1 MTDRQAPPVV
11 VNVADVEPIVRHP
24 EGGGTDWPLLHARS
38 AGTEHVLFGYCV
50 YGPGRGSQWHA
61 HEEEDCFFIVSGTGT
76 MYYEKDGEERRA
88 ALRPGDAVF
97 SGYLRN
103 YVRNTGDE
111 DLVIVYAISPKDR
124 YET

>member
-1 MTDRQAPPVV
+1 MTAGSAPPVV
-11 VNVADVEPIVRHP
+11 INVADVEPIVRHP
-24 EGGGTDWPLLHARS
+24 EGGGKDWPLLQGRS

-61 HEEEDCFFIVSGTGT
+61 HEEEDCFFIVSGTGA
-76 MYYEKDGEERRA
+76 MYYEDGGVEHE
-88 ALRPGDAVF
+88 LPLKTGDAIF

-124 YET
+124 YEQ

>member
-38 AGTEHVLFGYCV
+38 AGTEHV
-50 YGPGRGSQWHA
+50 
-61 HEEEDCFFIVSGTGT
+61 
-76 MYYEKDGEERRA
+76 
-88 ALRPGDAVF
+88 F

>member
-1 MTDRQAPPVV
+1 
-11 VNVADVEPIVRHP
+11 
-24 EGGGTDWPLLHARS
+24 
-38 AGTEHVLFGYCV
+38 
-50 YGPGRGSQWHA
+50 
-61 HEEEDCFFIVSGTGT
+61 
-76 MYYEKDGEERRA
+76 MYYEKDGEERTV
-88 ALRPGDAVF
+88 ALRPGDAAF